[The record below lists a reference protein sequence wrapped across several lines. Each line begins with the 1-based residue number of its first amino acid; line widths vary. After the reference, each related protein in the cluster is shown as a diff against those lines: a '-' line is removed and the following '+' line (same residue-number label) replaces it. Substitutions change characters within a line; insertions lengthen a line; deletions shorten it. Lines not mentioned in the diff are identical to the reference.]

1 MRSTSHRHLPRRIL
15 FILVAIVLAVGVYP
29 AIRRGYAE
37 WVYLGAND
45 LSRVRTACELEPG
58 DPECA
63 WIRAE
68 MTESESAELAAW
80 EQAVRLNPRSPEVLS
95 QAAIIRE
102 MDGDVPGAER
112 LLLQAEEY
120 NRLWLPRWSLASFYL
135 RQNRPADTLKWAR
148 IALDRAYGD
157 RRAGFRLCRQA
168 GASDEDI
175 LNDIL
180 AADEPQNLAAFLSWI
195 VEEGRL
201 DALDQAVRK
210 YLNAALHPRPAAEL
224 ASNPAGVLSGIVE
237 TLLQHGHPA
246 EAHDLWKLLL
256 ADRLLPVQEAIANE
270 ALTNP
275 SFSLPVP
282 NPPGFDWRTTSNEG
296 IQVALGKTSEGIR
309 FDFSGTQPEVAELLV
324 QAVDLGVGRSWAL
337 DYEYWTRGISSAD
350 IGLQW
355 ALSPWGGSESI
366 EEGSPVK
373 SVSSD
378 GWTRESTSWT
388 IPDDS
393 RFFRL
398 ALSVRRLPG
407 HTRFEGELQLR
418 KLHLS
423 PAPSAKLATR

>member
-1 MRSTSHRHLPRRIL
+1 MRSTSYRNFPRRTVFL
-15 FILVAIVLAVGVYP
+15 LVAIVLAVGVYP

-37 WVYLGAND
+37 WVCLGAND

-68 MTESESAELAAW
+68 MTESESDELAAW

-112 LLLQAEEY
+112 LLLQAQEY
-120 NRLWLPRWSLASFYL
+120 NHLWLPRWSLANFYL
-135 RQNRPADTLKWAR
+135 RQKRPADTLKWAR
-148 IALDRAYGD
+148 LALDRAYGD

-168 GASDEDI
+168 GASDQAI

-180 AADEPQNLAAFLSWI
+180 ASDEPQNLGAFLSWI
-195 VEEGRL
+195 TEEGRL
-201 DALDQAVRK
+201 DVLNQAVQK

-224 ASNPAGVLSGIVE
+224 ASNPAGVLSDIIE

-256 ADRLLPVQEAIANE
+256 ADRLRPVQGATANE

-282 NPPGFDWRTTSNEG
+282 NPPCFDWRATSNEG
-296 IQVALGKTSEGIR
+296 IQIARGKRSDGIR
-309 FDFSGTQPEVAELLV
+309 FEFSGTQPEAAELLV
-324 QAVDLGVGRSWAL
+324 QAVDLGVSRSWTL
-337 DYEYWTRGISSAD
+337 DYEYWTRDISSAE

-355 ALSPWGGSESI
+355 ALGPWGGSEPMDA
-366 EEGSPVK
+366 GSPVK
-373 SVSSD
+373 SISSD
-378 GWTRESTSWT
+378 GWTHEGTSWT
-388 IPDDS
+388 IPNDS

-407 HTRFEGELQLR
+407 HTRFEGALQLR

-423 PAPSAKLATR
+423 PTPSAELATR